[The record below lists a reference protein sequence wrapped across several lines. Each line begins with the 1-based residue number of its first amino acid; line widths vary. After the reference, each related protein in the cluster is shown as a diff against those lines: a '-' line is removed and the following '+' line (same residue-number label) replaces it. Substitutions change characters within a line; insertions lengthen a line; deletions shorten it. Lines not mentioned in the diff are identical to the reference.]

1 MKRFVIIFST
11 VLFAAA
17 SFKASAIKR
26 VEIEP
31 RMGYSLS
38 VESGAHAAM
47 LVGLPLSE
55 KFSLRGGLYYS
66 KTDFLDLLVPIY
78 ASFQIP
84 LSPDKLALRLEGGVF
99 SGSRTGLTAT
109 AGFDISNVFVG
120 ASYFHNMVNNNKEN
134 GYLGVSL
141 GYRFKL

>member
-1 MKRFVIIFST
+1 MKRFVILFST

-47 LVGLPLSE
+47 LVGLPLS
-55 KFSLRGGLYYS
+55 
-66 KTDFLDLLVPIY
+66 T
-78 ASFQIP
+78 
-84 LSPDKLALRLEGGVF
+84 
-99 SGSRTGLTAT
+99 
-109 AGFDISNVFVG
+109 
-120 ASYFHNMVNNNKEN
+120 
-134 GYLGVSL
+134 
-141 GYRFKL
+141 

>member
-1 MKRFVIIFST
+1 MKRFVILFST

-47 LVGLPLSE
+47 LVGLPLAE

-78 ASFQIP
+78 ASFQIQYITYTAI
-84 LSPDKLALRLEGGVF
+84 LSMIPK
-99 SGSRTGLTAT
+99 
-109 AGFDISNVFVG
+109 
-120 ASYFHNMVNNNKEN
+120 NNNTSIAT
-134 GYLGVSL
+134 G
-141 GYRFKL
+141 RRIPDI